1 VKRPERQAIP
11 LADIRG
17 LIDPARRTAVVRWL
31 LAAGL
36 VAAIGA
42 AALLAQRP
50 ASSEITLAQG
60 GRSGVV
66 ALDMSASIG
75 SARRRIV
82 EPFDYLADTGQ
93 EFGLVLFSG
102 TAYEA
107 SPPGTSGAE
116 LRAFVRALM
125 PFPDVCIVE
134 ERTRTTAICPARTR
148 RVASDSP
155 EGQRVERHRRATPW
169 TESFRGG
176 TTISAGLLLARQMLE
191 RHDMKDRGV
200 LLISDLDD
208 SGLDLPA
215 LTRELITYRRERIPI
230 NIVALAPFE
239 EDRFFFERL
248 VGPEAFVDRA
258 DLAPSRLVDERQR
271 AERAGVPE
279 GLALLALVLLALLAL
294 NEHFC
299 GRLAWRAER

>member
-1 VKRPERQAIP
+1 VSRPGRQAIP
-11 LADIRG
+11 LADLRG
-17 LIDPARRTAVVRWL
+17 LLDSARRTAVVRWL
-31 LAAGL
+31 LAAAL
-36 VAAIGA
+36 VAAVAA

-50 ASSEITLAQG
+50 ASSEIELAQG

-93 EFGLVLFSG
+93 DFGLVLFSG

-107 SPPGTSGAE
+107 APPGTSGAE

-125 PFPDVCIVE
+125 PFPDVCLVD
-134 ERTRTTAICPARTR
+134 ERARTTAVCPPRTR
-148 RVASDSP
+148 RVTRDSA
-155 EGQRVERHRRATPW
+155 EGQRIERISRTTPW

-176 TTISAGLLLARQMLE
+176 TTISAGLVLARKLLE
-191 RHDMKDRGV
+191 RHGMKERGV

-208 SGLDLPA
+208 SYLDLPA
-215 LTRELITYRRERIPI
+215 LTRELITYRRQGIPI
-230 NIVALAPFE
+230 HVVALAPFE
-239 EDRFFFERL
+239 DDRFFFERL

-258 DLAPSRLVDERQR
+258 DLAPGRLVDERQR

-279 GLALLALVLLALLAL
+279 GLAALALLLLLLLAV

-299 GRLAWRAER
+299 GRLSWKAER

>member
-1 VKRPERQAIP
+1 VSRPGRQAIP
-11 LADIRG
+11 IADLRS
-17 LIDPARRTAVVRWL
+17 LIDPVRRTAVVRWV

-36 VAAIGA
+36 VVAVGA

-66 ALDMSASIG
+66 VLDMSASIG
-75 SARRRIV
+75 SARRRIT
-82 EPFDYLADTGQ
+82 EPFEYLADTGQ

-107 SPPGTSGAE
+107 APPGTSGAE
-116 LRAFVRALM
+116 LRGIMNALL
-125 PFPDVCIVE
+125 PFKDVCIAM
-134 ERTRTTAICPARTR
+134 ERQACPAHTR
-148 RVASDSP
+148 RVLPDSP
-155 EGQRVERHRRATPW
+155 EGERIERARRNTPW

-176 TTISAGLLLARQMLE
+176 TTMSAGLVLAREALE
-191 RHDMKDRGV
+191 RHEMKNRGV
-200 LLISDLDD
+200 LLISDLDN

-230 NIVALAPFE
+230 HIVALSPFE
-239 EDRFFFERL
+239 DDRFFFERL

-258 DLAPSRLVDERQR
+258 DLAPGRLVDERQR

-279 GLALLALVLLALLAL
+279 GLAALALVLLVLLAL

-299 GRLAWRAER
+299 GRLAWRSER